1 MIQGHK
7 IPFYA
12 KASLIFIGLFAFVA
26 VLFIAQGIII
36 PIIYATILAIVL
48 TPLVHFFVQKKMN
61 RILAIAITLTLFIAL
76 TILVIVLLSAQM
88 MEFSDSFP
96 KLVEKFHQLLDKSVL
111 WIADNFNIS
120 TKKINKWIAE
130 KNTEILQNSG
140 AAIGQTLINTGNM
153 LIVLVLIPVYAFMI
167 LYYQPLLLEFIHKLF
182 KSNDHTQVNEVLSE
196 TKKIIQSYLVGLLL
210 EAMIVAVLNSAALL
224 MLGIEYAILLGI
236 IGAILNFIPYIG
248 GIIAIALPMMIAL
261 ATKSSAYYS
270 LLVLAAYAI
279 IQFID
284 NNYIVAKV
292 VAAKVKI
299 NALISIVAVIAGGA
313 LWGIPGMFLS
323 IPLTAIIK
331 VVFDRI
337 EPLKPWGYLLGDTM
351 PPGLKLRLPFKKKLF
366 NNKNKLKSV

>member
-366 NNKNKLKSV
+366 NNKNKLKNV